1 MANANTN
8 YPHEV
13 LTPLHEPGKKP
24 NGSRLLIVLKEV
36 HENAAAIDS
45 NYGDHGHSFLTQ
57 PHAVYTALNGGIP
70 FNEPVHPGL
79 MPTHSEE
86 APTQFTIAENNRQH
100 AIKVLSWNKMRL
112 TSLQLRNQL
121 RNAADD
127 MYWTRI
133 LDNNLGVGLLSVH
146 DLINHMLN
154 TYGQFTDKERNAAT
168 ARLDTPWEGGPIE
181 AVIKQIN
188 DGATDFVGTNG
199 FNLTQ
204 WAHRSRHQ
212 ADQ

>member
-1 MANANTN
+1 
-8 YPHEV
+8 
-13 LTPLHEPGKKP
+13 
-24 NGSRLLIVLKEV
+24 LIVLKEV

-133 LDNNLGVGLLSVH
+133 LDNNLGVGLLSVRH
-146 DLINHMLN
+146 
-154 TYGQFTDKERNAAT
+154 
-168 ARLDTPWEGGPIE
+168 P
-181 AVIKQIN
+181 
-188 DGATDFVGTNG
+188 VGR
-199 FNLTQ
+199 

-212 ADQ
+212 ADK